1 MCHKLFSDILYN
13 VLEIKGD
20 VMAKKETGANA
31 NFGETGRIK
40 KISLTSENIVQLR

>member
-20 VMAKKETGANA
+20 VMAKKEIGAS
-31 NFGETGRIK
+31 FGETGRIK
-40 KISLTSENIVQLR
+40 KISVTSENIVQLR